1 MFSHN
6 LCIKPTWFNNIKVV
20 LLPWF
25 STTKLFLT
33 EEIMK
38 KRFLALLSATAL
50 LLALLA
56 SCAAEPTA
64 SDPAPEDEGAPVA
77 EESAAEETPAEEITL
92 RVRTGWGENNLPNWP
107 DAIATYEEQNP
118 GIKVEMEYS
127 QPDMTKLRA
136 EFLAGNAPDIAQ
148 TWKTYFNEF
157 AAEGLLVDITA
168 EYEEHGWT
176 GDTLVNGVRGWV
188 STLPEATNESASA
201 FGVADYVNTSVI
213 YYNKGVFEELG
224 LTEPTNMQEL
234 VAVSDALV
242 AAGIKPM
249 VVPGGGT
256 NIVDI
261 LAKIQVQYTGLDYLL
276 DVNTGA
282 AKFTDAPMVE
292 AMDTLQYMIDEGVID
307 KSSLTYTEQD
317 CERELSTGSAAMYS
331 MHTAYDPV
339 MQALQEE
346 VEGFEYGIM
355 EGIAFADDPV
365 AQTSCTY
372 GANWVIPTGSQ
383 NIEEAKDFLFYI
395 FGEEVSNVSAAEA
408 GRITTIVSSNA
419 NIQSPAILTVVEH
432 QLPDLNID
440 TFYLIDMVPGSV
452 LTAFVAGIQ
461 AMIDGSGDGMAALE
475 SAQNA
480 MDQVLEDAA

>member
-1 MFSHN
+1 
-6 LCIKPTWFNNIKVV
+6 
-20 LLPWF
+20 
-25 STTKLFLT
+25 
-33 EEIMK
+33 MK
-38 KRFLALLSATAL
+38 KRLISLFSAAMLLS
-50 LLALLA
+50 ALLA
-56 SCAAEPTA
+56 SCAGEPSTTETA
-64 SDPAPEDEGAPVA
+64 PADEAAPA
-77 EESAAEETPAEEITL
+77 AQESATEEAPTGEDITIK
-92 RVRTGWGENNLPNWP
+92 VRTGWGEDNLPNWP
-107 DAIATYEEQNP
+107 AAIATYEEQNA

-157 AAEGLLVDITA
+157 AAEGLVVDLTA

-176 GDTLVNGVRGWV
+176 GDTLINGVRGWV
-188 STLPEATNESASA
+188 STLPEAANEGASA
-201 FGVADYVNTSVI
+201 YGVADYVNTSVI

-224 LTEPTNMQEL
+224 LNEPTNMEEL
-234 VAVSDALV
+234 VAVSDALI

-249 VVPGGGT
+249 VVPGGGN

-276 DVNTGA
+276 DINTGA

-339 MQALQEE
+339 LQALQEE

-372 GANWVIPTGSQ
+372 GANWVIPTSSQ
-383 NIEEAKDFLFYI
+383 HIEEAKDFLFYI
-395 FGEEVSNVSAAEA
+395 FGEEVSNSSAAEA
-408 GRITTIVSSNA
+408 GRITTIVSANA

-432 QLPDLNID
+432 QLPDLNTD

-461 AMIDGSGDGMAALE
+461 AMIDGSGDGAAALE
-475 SAQNA
+475 SAQKA